1 MLFLIKAVWFSDPVM
16 RGLERCKHFNPTQ
29 LNLFTVQC
37 TERGV
42 LLPCLVTGYTMSQ
55 KPGQD
60 KYHGGWRTV
69 VWSHEM
75 GLYRDIRQQSAQI
88 WRQEIVSILGEIWRV
103 FGLNV
108 YTDFSVGFSV
118 LTVLSGTQHSN
129 KYSNV
134 SGFLLSLFGKLFVVN

>member
-29 LNLFTVQC
+29 LNLFIQC

-88 WRQEIVSILGEIWRV
+88 WRQENCFNTWGKLKSIWTKCLHW
-103 FGLNV
+103 
-108 YTDFSVGFSV
+108 FSVGFSV
-118 LTVLSGTQHSN
+118 LTVISGTQHSN
-129 KYSNV
+129 KYFNV